1 MTTIE
6 KEMKLAELRAREQRI
21 LAKGKHF
28 NSPGALKK
36 IRRKISMLEKS
47 LTLGEYFNG
56 KPIGKEVL

>member
-1 MTTIE
+1 MTTAE

-36 IRRKISMLEKS
+36 VRRKISMLENS
-47 LTLGEYFNG
+47 LKNT
-56 KPIGKEVL
+56 